1 MINSDDYRVELGFGL
16 HIGLSIEGAIGTDF
30 KIDCTY
36 LSKDV
41 EIASYLESLTKQ
53 YGCKLLFS
61 GELRSILSRQVKE
74 LD

>member
-1 MINSDDYRVELGFGL
+1 VELGFGL
-16 HIGLSIEGAIGTDF
+16 HVGVSIEGAIGTDF

-36 LSKDV
+36 MSKDV
-41 EIASYLESLTKQ
+41 EFASYLESCTKK

-61 GELRSILSRQVKE
+61 GELRSILSEQVKL